1 MHSWGCATRDG
12 VCANASFSQVK
23 NKKQVTNNLCCS
35 RETQLAA
42 WGWQFLIPKSWRVY
56 RSPSGDG
63 KETRRRVWR
72 VVGIG
77 VGLLRHDGEV
87 EGVVVKDDAVL
98 ELCVR
103 GRACYAQAHIPKR
116 RSHHCVP
123 SVL

>member
-1 MHSWGCATRDG
+1 M
-12 VCANASFSQVK
+12 
-23 NKKQVTNNLCCS
+23 
-35 RETQLAA
+35 
-42 WGWQFLIPKSWRVY
+42 
-56 RSPSGDG
+56 
-63 KETRRRVWR
+63 WR
-72 VVGIG
+72 VVGVG

-123 SVL
+123 SVLKRRLLRHEELVGVFRSAVGLLTTSSLRSSNTVLHALGI